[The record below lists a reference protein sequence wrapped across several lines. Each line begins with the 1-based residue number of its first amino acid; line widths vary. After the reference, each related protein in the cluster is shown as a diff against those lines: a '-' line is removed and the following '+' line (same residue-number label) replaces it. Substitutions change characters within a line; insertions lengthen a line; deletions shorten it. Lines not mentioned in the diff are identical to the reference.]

1 MSSRRSREDDREDS
15 HRRSKKHSRRDR
27 HSQSDDEDHLIKKA
41 RSMIKEI
48 SKDDYF
54 IKAAEFRVW
63 LSEKKHKYFNELTS
77 EDARYYFGKFVKAWN
92 NFELDQKYYE
102 GITPAQLS
110 SQDSTR
116 YKWGFSKNV
125 DQHELD
131 SIRDSVDTMTNSQKK
146 LKAAKESTR
155 ESARESAS
163 DSRRVRRNVGPSL
176 PSSSGRHHSGKF
188 SLVTD
193 MSYDEDAMDR
203 RDRER
208 ADRKRDAKGKRERD
222 EHVLDEIAPKETGR
236 EAQLAKRRAQN
247 AYHKRERSPDA
258 FKHAHLKSVDFLLI
272 KLYPLHSLDHLKRL
286 EKQKQDRFAERQ
298 RQRTAPIRDKLDT
311 FRAKEDQT
319 MAMFRQMAEE
329 QKKRGGL

>member
-27 HSQSDDEDHLIKKA
+27 TSQSDDEDHLIKKA

-63 LSEKKHKYFNELTS
+63 LNEKKHKYFNELSS

-102 GITPAQLS
+102 GITSAQLS
-110 SQDSTR
+110 SQDTTR
-116 YKWGFSKNV
+116 YKWGFSRNV

-146 LKAAKESTR
+146 LKEAREST
-155 ESARESAS
+155 RESAS

-176 PSSSGRHHSGKF
+176 PSSSGRHQS
-188 SLVTD
+188 D
-193 MSYDEDAMDR
+193 DEDAMDR

-208 ADRKRDAKGKRERD
+208 AERKREAKGKRQRD

-247 AYHKRERSPDA
+247 AFHKRERSPDVE
-258 FKHAHLKSVDFLLI
+258 LNESD
-272 KLYPLHSLDHLKRL
+272 LYGDDRSSLDHLKRL
-286 EKQKQDRFAERQ
+286 EKQKQERFAERQ

-311 FRAKEDQT
+311 YRAKEDQT